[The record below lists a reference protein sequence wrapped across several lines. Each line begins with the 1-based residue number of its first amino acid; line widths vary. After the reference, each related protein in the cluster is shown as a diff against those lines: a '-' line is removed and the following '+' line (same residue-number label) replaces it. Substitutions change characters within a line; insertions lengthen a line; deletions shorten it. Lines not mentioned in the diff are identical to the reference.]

1 MPSGVASPTRWRADM
16 TRRLK
21 QLVCRLLVGVLLFAQ
36 MAVAAYACPQLSP
49 AGFSQPSAAPA
60 MASEGDPADSDAS
73 VAGADTANP
82 IMDMA
87 ACCDGMGQP
96 DPDNPNLCAE
106 HAHFGQ
112 QSDQTQIPSVP
123 AVLLASLYIVSLVPE
138 PAEPTRPAAAS
149 ASVLAAASPPH
160 AILHCCFRI

>member
-1 MPSGVASPTRWRADM
+1 
-16 TRRLK
+16 
-21 QLVCRLLVGVLLFAQ
+21 
-36 MAVAAYACPQLSP
+36 MAA
-49 AGFSQPSAAPA
+49 
-60 MASEGDPADSDAS
+60 EGDPADSDAS
-73 VAGADTANP
+73 VTESDAANP
-82 IMDMA
+82 IIDMA

-112 QSDQTQIPSVP
+112 QSEQTQAPSVP
-123 AVLLASLYIVSLVPE
+123 AVLLASLYIVSLM
-138 PAEPTRPAAAS
+138 PALTGPARPAAAS

>member
-1 MPSGVASPTRWRADM
+1 M

-21 QLVCRLLVGVLLFAQ
+21 QLICRLLVGVFLFAQ

-49 AGFSQPSAAPA
+49 AGFRQASASAMVSEGAPIASEVSAA
-60 MASEGDPADSDAS
+60 GTDD
-73 VAGADTANP
+73 NP
-82 IMDMA
+82 VMNMA
-87 ACCDGMGQP
+87 ACCDGMDQP

-112 QSDQTQIPSVP
+112 QSDQTQIPTLP
-123 AVLLASLYIVSLVPE
+123 TVLLVSLYVVSTIPE
-138 PAEPTRPAAAS
+138 LNVPTRPAAAS
-149 ASVLAAASPPH
+149 ASFFAAASPPH

>member
-1 MPSGVASPTRWRADM
+1 M

-49 AGFSQPSAAPA
+49 AGFSQAPASA
-60 MASEGDPADSDAS
+60 MASDGDPIASGASAAKSDDDPA
-73 VAGADTANP
+73 
-82 IMDMA
+82 MDMA

-112 QSDQTQIPSVP
+112 QSDQTQTPTVP
-123 AVLLASLYIVSLVPE
+123 AVLLASLYVVSTVPE
-138 PAEPTRPAAAS
+138 LTVPTRPATAS
-149 ASVLAAASPPH
+149 ANLLAAASPPH

>member
-1 MPSGVASPTRWRADM
+1 M

-21 QLVCRLLVGVLLFAQ
+21 QWICRLLVGVLLFAQ
-36 MAVAAYACPQLSP
+36 MAVAGYACPQLSP
-49 AGFSQPSAAPA
+49 AGSSQASVSA
-60 MASEGDPADSDAS
+60 MASAGVASDAS
-73 VAGADTANP
+73 VTESDDNSA
-82 IMDMA
+82 MDMA

-112 QSDQTQIPSVP
+112 QSDQTQTPTLP
-123 AVLLASLYIVSLVPE
+123 AILLASLYVVSTVPE
-138 PAEPTRPAAAS
+138 LKLPTRPAAAS
-149 ASVLAAASPPH
+149 ASFLAAASPPH